1 MTAHRWDALDVLRG
15 LSIIG
20 MLLNLNPGS
29 WEHNYAALIHARW
42 EGWTLIDMVAP
53 AFLFCVGA
61 ALPLSLQRRFAK
73 GASRQQLLTHV
84 VWRSLILIA
93 LGVLLNLYPYFDFA
107 QFRIPGVLQRIG
119 LCYCIVGMFV
129 IFTARVQ
136 ASGALELRPAV
147 LASAALFIL
156 ISYWLLLFAIPVPG
170 FGAPRFDAI
179 GSWPAVIDRS
189 VIGPDHMFK
198 FWPVNGQ
205 IMFDPEGIVSTYPA
219 CFNVLLGVLVGWAYS
234 SRRVQ
239 QPALVAVFGG
249 AGMTLIAIALS
260 DICPIIKN
268 IWTST
273 FALVS
278 AGFSLTLLG
287 VLMPISQRSVF
298 APAFSPA
305 RIFGENPLLAYV
317 VCWLIGPLL
326 DWPWIGDPQVP
337 ISLRNAGQLVFSE
350 FLDANAASL
359 LFGLCSLGAIFLL
372 LLWCHRK
379 RWIWKI

>member
-249 AGMTLIAIALS
+249 AGMTLIAIALR

-273 FALVS
+273 FALFS